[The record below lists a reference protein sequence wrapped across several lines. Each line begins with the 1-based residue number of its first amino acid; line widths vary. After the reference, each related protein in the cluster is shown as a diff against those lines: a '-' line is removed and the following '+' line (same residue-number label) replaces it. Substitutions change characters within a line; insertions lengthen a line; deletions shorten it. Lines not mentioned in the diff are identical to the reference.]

1 MLQNKFYKLTM
12 QNDTSMLHFLFT
24 TKILLVQIVRIGDVI
39 KDEDVVLII
48 LNVLPKSY
56 NNFVQRML
64 VQKILSNFDQ
74 LTSKLL
80 QDLQ

>member
-1 MLQNKFYKLTM
+1 M